1 MAGQDMTRR
10 IDSGLG
16 GRHSRRDV
24 LRGAAALGLGAAAL
38 GGRRAAAQD
47 PVQIDFMSW
56 SYSIETI
63 QDNIAKFQERNPGI
77 TVNYTDFP
85 WFDYPDV
92 MAARFLGDNAPDV
105 AYNSDHWLTQWADAD
120 WVVPLDDHCP
130 NLLQYAADF
139 APYSIQGMTYNDKLY
154 GLPYYSDLVVFFQNA
169 AMAEQAGF
177 SAAPQTWDEV
187 RDQALA
193 IKEQGIV
200 EYPVNI
206 PLAKADPWTIEF
218 FYSMVYS
225 EGGHFFDENNEPV
238 FNQAGSPAEKVLQW
252 LHDALNTWKIMNPAA
267 LEVVEPDVVKSLVAG
282 ESASTI
288 LAKYNL
294 AAVNTSDGAHKGAFK
309 LAMMPGSTHETTGFV
324 RFYTLTRHAVDR
336 GAEALDAACK
346 FLDYNGGKTD
356 GVYVV
361 QKRWAIEKGLGF
373 AVLPL
378 YDDPEVAAS
387 ISSWGDVALEREQA
401 TKARI
406 KEGLTAWWGTWDV
419 FAREQIHNAVSS
431 STPPADALTAMAD
444 KWSELRGYY
453 GG

>member
-1 MAGQDMTRR
+1 MTRR
-10 IDSGLG
+10 DVKRFVGSSLG
-16 GRHSRRDV
+16 GTLTRRDM
-24 LRGAAALGLGAAAL
+24 LRGGAAFGLGASML
-38 GGRRAAAQD
+38 RGRPAAAQD
-47 PVQIDFMSW
+47 PVQLDFMSW

-63 QDNIAKFQERNPGI
+63 QDNIAKFQVLNPGI

-92 MAARFLGDNAPDV
+92 MAARFLGGNAPDV

-120 WVVPLDDHCP
+120 WVVPIEDHCP
-130 NLLQYAADF
+130 SLMPYAADF
-139 APYSIQGMTYNDKLY
+139 APYATQGMTYNGKLY
-154 GLPYYSDLVVFFQNA
+154 GLPYYADLVVFFHNA

-193 IKEQGIV
+193 MKEKGIV

-206 PLAKADPWTIEF
+206 PLAKADPWTVEF

-225 EGGHFFDENNEPV
+225 EGGKFFDENNEPV
-238 FNQAGSPAEKVLQW
+238 FNQAGGPAEKVLQW
-252 LHDALNTWKIMNPAA
+252 LHDAINTWKIMNPAA

-282 ESASTI
+282 QSASTV

-294 AAVNTSDGAHKGAFK
+294 AAVNTTDGAHKGKFK
-309 LAMMPGSTHETTGFV
+309 LALMPGSTHETTGFV

-356 GVYVV
+356 GVYLV

-387 ISSWGDVALEREQA
+387 INSWGDVALEREQA

-419 FAREQIHNAVSS
+419 FAREQIHNAVSG
-431 STPPADALTAMAD
+431 STPPAEALQSMAD
-444 KWSELRGYY
+444 KWTELRGYY

>member
-1 MAGQDMTRR
+1 MARQNVRTLD
-10 IDSGLG
+10 GLG
-16 GRHSRRDV
+16 LSGAFTRRDV
-24 LRGAAALGLGAAAL
+24 LRGGAALGLGASML
-38 GGRRAAAQD
+38 GRRSVAAQD
-47 PVQIDFMSW
+47 PVQIEFMSW
-56 SYSIETI
+56 SYSVETI
-63 QDNIAKFQERNPGI
+63 QDNIKQFQERNPGI

-92 MAARFLGDNAPDV
+92 LAARFVGDNAPDV
-105 AYNSDHWLTQWADAD
+105 AYNSDHWLTQWADAE

-130 NLLQYAADF
+130 NLMQYAADF
-139 APYSIQGMTYNDKLY
+139 APYSVQGMTYNGKLY
-154 GLPYYSDLVVFFQNA
+154 GLPYYSDLVVFFHNA
-169 AMAEQAGF
+169 AIAEQAGF
-177 SAAPQTWDEV
+177 SAAPQTWEEL
-187 RDQALA
+187 RDQALT
-193 IKEQGIV
+193 IKEKGIV

-225 EGGHFFDENNEPV
+225 EGGRFFDENNEPV

-252 LHDALNTWKIMNPAA
+252 LHDAISTWKIMNPAA
-267 LEVVEPDVVKSLVAG
+267 LEVVEPDVVKSLIAG
-282 ESASTI
+282 QSASTV

-294 AAVNTSDGAHKGAFK
+294 AAVNTTEGAHKGKFK
-309 LAMMPGSTHETTGFV
+309 LALMPGSTHETTGFV
-324 RFYTLTRHAVDR
+324 RFYTLTRRAVDR
-336 GAEALDAACK
+336 GPEALDAACK

-356 GVYVV
+356 DVYVV

-387 ISSWGDVALEREQA
+387 INSWGDVALEREQA

-406 KEGLTAWWGTWDV
+406 KEGLTAWWGTWDI
-419 FAREQIHNAVSS
+419 FAREQIHNAVSG
-431 STPPADALTAMAD
+431 TIAPADALNAMAD